1 MGNDVIKKMLLLE
14 RMLRQTICPTRI
26 PAPIA
31 HAVWKEEDPMR
42 DTPAPHAPRFLARL
56 AGIAALAATL
66 LAAGAIPAA
75 ALAAEPFPS
84 RPVTM
89 LVAFPPG
96 GPADVLAR
104 AMQPAMAK
112 LLGQPLVIENLPG
125 AGGALAVQRLLAKP
139 ADGYTLIMGSPNE
152 AILAPLSN
160 ASAKYKPE
168 ELTLIAPISTH
179 PLVVMA
185 RNDLPFSSLEELVAA
200 AGKPGSQSLTFGSP
214 GHGSMYHIVSEYLAQ
229 TTGAKLL
236 HVPYK
241 GATPMMQDLVG
252 RQIDITILPNLGA
265 SIQLLESHKIKAISV
280 LDDRRMRT
288 LPDVPAISE
297 SGIAKK
303 SEFVHSVW
311 LAVMARAGIPQ
322 ERQRVL
328 LEASQQAI
336 QSPEMVK
343 ALAQSGVVP
352 MQPQPLAASAK
363 FYADETEKF
372 RKMARS
378 IQLTAQ

>member
-1 MGNDVIKKMLLLE
+1 
-14 RMLRQTICPTRI
+14 
-26 PAPIA
+26 
-31 HAVWKEEDPMR
+31 MR
-42 DTPAPHAPRFLARL
+42 DTPRSPIRAFAAFA
-56 AGIAALAATL
+56 AALFVTAT
-66 LAAGAIPAA
+66 ATGP
-75 ALAAEPFPS
+75 ALAAEAFPS
-84 RPVTM
+84 KPVTM

-104 AMQPAMAK
+104 AMQPSMAK
-112 LLGQPLVIENLPG
+112 LLGQPFIIENLPG
-125 AGGALAVQRLLAKP
+125 AGGALAVQRLLSRP

-168 ELTLIAPISTH
+168 ELALIAPISTH

-185 RNDLPFSSLEELVAA
+185 RNDLPFTSLEQLIAA
-200 AGKPGSQSLTFGSP
+200 AKKPGSQSLTFGSP

-252 RQIDITILPNLGA
+252 QQIDITILPNLGA
-265 SIQLLESHKIKAISV
+265 SIQLLESHKIKAINV
-280 LDDRRMRT
+280 LDTQRMRT

-297 SGIAKK
+297 SGIAQK
-303 SEFVHSVW
+303 SEFVHSIW
-311 LAVMARAGIPQ
+311 LAVMAKAGIPDD
-322 ERQRVL
+322 RLRVL

-336 QSPEMVK
+336 QSPEMIK
-343 ALAQSGVVP
+343 ALALSGTVP
-352 MQPQPLAASAK
+352 MKPQPLAASAK
-363 FYADETEKF
+363 FYAQETEKF
-372 RKMARS
+372 KKMARS

>member
-1 MGNDVIKKMLLLE
+1 MGNEVVKKLLLLE
-14 RMLRQTICPTRI
+14 QMLHRTIYSTRFLALTAR
-26 PAPIA
+26 P

-42 DTPAPHAPRFLARL
+42 DIPKTPIVQAF
-56 AGIAALAATL
+56 AGIAALAAAML
-66 LAAGAIPAA
+66 VNAMVAGP
-75 ALAAEPFPS
+75 ALAAEAFPS

-89 LVAFPPG
+89 LVAFPAG
-96 GPADVLAR
+96 GPSDVLAR
-104 AMQPAMAK
+104 AMQPSMAK
-112 LLGQPLVIENLPG
+112 ALGQPLIIENLPG
-125 AGGALAVQRLLAKP
+125 AGGALAVQRLLSKP

-152 AILAPLSN
+152 AILTPLSN

-168 ELTLIAPISTH
+168 ELALVAPISTH

-185 RNDLPFSSLEELVAA
+185 RNDLPYASLEQLIAA
-200 AGKPGSQSLTFGSP
+200 AKKPGSQSLTFGSP

-241 GATPMMQDLVG
+241 GAMPMMQDLVG
-252 RQIDITILPNLGA
+252 QQIDITILPNLGA
-265 SIQLLESHKIKAISV
+265 SIHLLESQKIKAIEV
-280 LDDRRMRT
+280 LDTQRMRT

-297 SGIAKK
+297 SGIARK
-303 SEFVHSVW
+303 SEFVHSIW
-311 LAVMARAGIPQ
+311 LAVMAKAGIPDD
-322 ERQRVL
+322 RLHVL

-343 ALAQSGVVP
+343 ALALSGTVP
-352 MQPQPLAASAK
+352 MKPQSLAASAK
-363 FYADETEKF
+363 FYVDETEKSK
-372 RKMARS
+372 KMARS

>member
-1 MGNDVIKKMLLLE
+1 
-14 RMLRQTICPTRI
+14 
-26 PAPIA
+26 
-31 HAVWKEEDPMR
+31 MR
-42 DTPAPHAPRFLARL
+42 DTPATHAPRLLARL

-125 AGGALAVQRLLAKP
+125 AGGALAVQRLLGKP

-168 ELTLIAPISTH
+168 ELAPIAPISIH

-185 RNDLPFSSLEELVAA
+185 HNDLPFSSLEQLVAA
-200 AGKPGSQSLTFGSP
+200 AGKPGSQSLSFGSP

-265 SIQLLESHKIKAISV
+265 SIQLLESHKIKAINV
-280 LDDRRMRT
+280 LDDQRMRT

-352 MQPQPLAASAK
+352 MQPQSLAASAK

>member
-1 MGNDVIKKMLLLE
+1 MRD
-14 RMLRQTICPTRI
+14 I
-26 PAPIA
+26 PKTPIA
-31 HAVWKEEDPMR
+31 RA
-42 DTPAPHAPRFLARL
+42 F
-56 AGIAALAATL
+56 AGIAAVAAAL
-66 LAAGAIPAA
+66 LVNATTAGP
-75 ALAAEPFPS
+75 ALAAETFPS
-84 RPVTM
+84 KPVTM

-104 AMQPAMAK
+104 AMQPSMAK
-112 LLGQPLVIENLPG
+112 ALGQPLIIENLPG
-125 AGGALAVQRLLAKP
+125 AGGALAVQRLLGKP

-168 ELTLIAPISTH
+168 ELALIAPISTH

-185 RNDLPFSSLEELVAA
+185 RNDLPYASLEQLIAA
-200 AGKPGSQSLTFGSP
+200 AKKPGSQSLTFGSP

-252 RQIDITILPNLGA
+252 QQIDITILPNLGA
-265 SIQLLESHKIKAISV
+265 SIQLLESHKIKAIDV
-280 LDDRRMRT
+280 LDTQRMRT

-303 SEFVHSVW
+303 SEFVHSIW
-311 LAVMARAGIPQ
+311 LAVMAKAGIPDD
-322 ERQRVL
+322 RLRVL

-343 ALAQSGVVP
+343 ALALSGTVP

-363 FYADETEKF
+363 FYVQETEKF
-372 RKMARS
+372 KKMARS